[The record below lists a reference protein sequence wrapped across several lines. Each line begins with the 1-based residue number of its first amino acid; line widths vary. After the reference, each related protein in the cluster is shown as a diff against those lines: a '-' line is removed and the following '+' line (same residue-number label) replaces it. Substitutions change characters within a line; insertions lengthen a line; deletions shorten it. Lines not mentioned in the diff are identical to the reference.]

1 MTPAA
6 RPELCCILAPLENM
20 YSDSSLPPRLLPP
33 RSLHANMA
41 PPQLQHVNL
50 SPAELSFLRSTLC
63 QDPPIRFDHTKGPK
77 DFRSMRAEYD
87 VLPGANGSARIALED
102 GTEALVGV
110 KAEVE
115 KSQWRPSGDA
125 QLRDADADAN
135 DKDAKAK
142 GQNSWMEM
150 SVEIP
155 GFRDDDALPV
165 FLASMLTES
174 LLASGGLKD
183 RLYINSRFHWKLYID
198 ILLLSPPLSYP
209 LALLSMTTH
218 LALLTSRLPALKS
231 DKDEDPL
238 FDDDWDA
245 AVFLYP
251 KSKANASEDKPPV
264 IVLAMA
270 VGPNIIFDPCMEE
283 LAVADAVLAIACA
296 NATASSSRA
305 RIVSVRTIDP
315 PSHLTPPGVPNS
327 MNSATGGTVPAS
339 SAEALTQREL
349 FANSG
354 VWTPPRGGMKRGLIS
369 QVVKMVVEEGGV
381 AEEVISALHAIE
393 LG

>member
-1 MTPAA
+1 
-6 RPELCCILAPLENM
+6 
-20 YSDSSLPPRLLPP
+20 
-33 RSLHANMA
+33 
-41 PPQLQHVNL
+41 
-50 SPAELSFLRSTLC
+50 
-63 QDPPIRFDHTKGPK
+63 
-77 DFRSMRAEYD
+77 MRAEYD
-87 VLPGANGSARIALED
+87 VLPAANGSARIALED

-115 KSQWRPSGDA
+115 KSQRQPAVEEQSSLLSVATGPVNTGDGTSDGETA
-125 QLRDADADAN
+125 GR
-135 DKDAKAK
+135 
-142 GQNSWMEM
+142 GQHSWIEV

-155 GFRDDDALPV
+155 GFRDDDPLPV

-174 LLASGGLKD
+174 LLASGRLKD
-183 RLYINSRFHWKLYID
+183 RLYISNRFHWKLCID

-231 DKDEDPL
+231 EKDEDPL

-245 AVFLYP
+245 SVPLYP
-251 KSKANASEDKPPV
+251 KNKAKNPVGATVDKPPV

-296 NATASSSRA
+296 NATSSSAGA
-305 RIVSVRTIDP
+305 RIVSIRTIDP

-327 MNSATGGTVPAS
+327 MNSATGGTVPAT

-349 FANSG
+349 LASSG

-369 QVVKMVVEEGGV
+369 RIAKMVVEDGGI
-381 AEEVISALHAIE
+381 AQEVISALQAID

>member
-1 MTPAA
+1 
-6 RPELCCILAPLENM
+6 
-20 YSDSSLPPRLLPP
+20 
-33 RSLHANMA
+33 MA
-41 PPQLQHVNL
+41 PAQPQQVNL
-50 SPAELSFLRSTLC
+50 SPAELSFLRSTLA
-63 QDPPIRFDHTKGPK
+63 QSPPIRFDHTKGPK

-115 KSQWRPSGDA
+115 KSQWRPALEERGSLLSVVAGDMEM
-125 QLRDADADAN
+125 RDADDEE
-135 DKDAKAK
+135 DAKGK
-142 GQNSWMEM
+142 GQNSWIEM

-155 GFRDDDALPV
+155 GFRDDDPLPV

-174 LLASGGLKD
+174 LLASGELKD
-183 RLYINSRFHWKLYID
+183 TLYINSRFHWKLYID

-231 DKDEDPL
+231 ERDEDPL

-251 KSKANASEDKPPV
+251 KNNGKASAETPQDKPPV

-283 LAVADAVLAIACA
+283 LAVADAVLAVACA
-296 NATASSSRA
+296 NAPSSTAGA
-305 RIVSVRTIDP
+305 RIVSIRTIDP

-339 SAEALTQREL
+339 SAETLTQREL
-349 FANSG
+349 LATSG
-354 VWTPPRGGMKRGLIS
+354 VWTPPRGGMKRALIS
-369 QVVKMVVEEGGV
+369 QVVKMVAEKGGV
-381 AEEVISALHAIE
+381 AEEVISALQTIE
-393 LG
+393 FG

>member
-1 MTPAA
+1 
-6 RPELCCILAPLENM
+6 
-20 YSDSSLPPRLLPP
+20 
-33 RSLHANMA
+33 MA
-41 PPQLQHVNL
+41 PSHVALVNL
-50 SPAELSFLRSTLC
+50 SPAELSFLRSTLS
-63 QDPPIRFDHTKGPK
+63 QSPPLRLDHTKGPK

-115 KSQWRPSGDA
+115 KTQWRPS
-125 QLRDADADAN
+125 REDADVVMKEGRGEEEQDRPTAGR
-135 DKDAKAK
+135 
-142 GQNSWMEM
+142 GQSAWIEM

-174 LLASGGLKD
+174 LLASGALTD

-231 DKDEDPL
+231 EGDEDPL

-245 AVFLYP
+245 AVPLYP
-251 KSKANASEDKPPV
+251 KGKGGPSERPPV

-270 VGPNIIFDPCMEE
+270 VGPNIIFDPCKEE
-283 LAVADAVLAIACA
+283 LAVADAVLAVAC
-296 NATASSSRA
+296 TSTTTTPASA
-305 RIVSVRTIDP
+305 RIVSIRTIDP

-327 MNSATGGTVPAS
+327 MNSATGGTVPAT

-349 FANSG
+349 LANTG

-369 QVVKMVVEEGGV
+369 KVVKMVVENGGV
-381 AEEVISALHAIE
+381 AEEVITALQTIE